1 MMPDFRKGHAMARP
15 GDPRDIASDLEQ
27 IFGTQA
33 NGGGQ
38 AGTGRSIVPTATP
51 VARSRWLIGLVPVAA
66 LGSIAFFLTEAQVA
80 HRPVPVSGAKVT
92 TPAAPPP
99 VAFAAVAPA
108 VPAAPVLTGRGV
120 APVEVPSPA
129 DRRTAPVA
137 PAPAR
142 PRAADAPQ
150 ARPSWLATGDLSSNC
165 RPGSNED
172 ACIYRDVRD
181 ADRRLVQVYRQAV
194 RAGVP
199 RDTLVR
205 ATKSWNRALDR
216 SLNDPDGTIRRYDA
230 LADELHAATQVAL
243 RDR

>member
-1 MMPDFRKGHAMARP
+1 MARP
-15 GDPRDIASDLEQ
+15 GDPRDISPDLER
-27 IFGTQA
+27 IFGAQA

-38 AGTGRSIVPTATP
+38 TGTGHSIVPTGKP
-51 VARSRWLIGLVPVAA
+51 VTRSRWLIGLVPVAA

-80 HRPVPVSGAKVT
+80 QRPVPHAVTGAK
-92 TPAAPPP
+92 AAIASAPPP
-99 VAFAAVAPA
+99 VAFTAVAPA
-108 VPAAPVLTGRGV
+108 APMATPPPDGGV
-120 APVEVPSPA
+120 APAE
-129 DRRTAPVA
+129 T
-137 PAPAR
+137 PAPGPAPTSVGQRVAR
-142 PRAADAPQ
+142 VAAAPERAGAADASP

-199 RDTLVR
+199 RETLVR
-205 ATKSWNRALDR
+205 TTKAWNRALDR
-216 SLNDPDGTIRRYDA
+216 SLDDPDGTIRRYDA

>member
-1 MMPDFRKGHAMARP
+1 MARP
-15 GDPRDIASDLEQ
+15 GDPRDISSDLER

-38 AGTGRSIVPTATP
+38 AGTGHSVVPAATP
-51 VARSRWLIGLVPVAA
+51 PARSRWLIGLVPVAA

-80 HRPVPVSGAKVT
+80 HRPVAPAATGAKAT
-92 TPAAPPP
+92 APAAPPP
-99 VAFAAVAPA
+99 IAFTAVAPSI
-108 VPAAPVLTGRGV
+108 PAAPSPPDGGV
-120 APVEVPSPA
+120 APAEPTMPA
-129 DRRTAPVA
+129 DRHAPRVA

-142 PRAADAPQ
+142 PRIAEPSR

-194 RAGVP
+194 RAGVS

-205 ATKSWNRALDR
+205 ATKAWNRALDR
-216 SLNDPDGTIRRYDA
+216 SLDDPDGTIRRYDA

>member
-1 MMPDFRKGHAMARP
+1 MARP
-15 GDPRDIASDLEQ
+15 GDPRDISSDLER
-27 IFGTQA
+27 IFGTPT

-38 AGTGRSIVPTATP
+38 VGTGRSIVPVPQTE
-51 VARSRWLIGLVPVAA
+51 ARSRWLIGLVPVAA

-80 HRPVPVSGAKVT
+80 HRPSPPT
-92 TPAAPPP
+92 TASRPAPTTAAPAP
-99 VAFAAVAPA
+99 VAFTAVAP
-108 VPAAPVLTGRGV
+108 PAPVAATPPPREIAPAPAPDP
-120 APVEVPSPA
+120 APVPVPA
-129 DRRTAPVA
+129 DRRVASVA

-142 PRAADAPQ
+142 TRIARPAS

-205 ATKSWNRALDR
+205 ATKAWNRALDR
-216 SLNDPDGTIRRYDA
+216 SLDDPDGTIRRYDA

>member
-1 MMPDFRKGHAMARP
+1 MARP
-15 GDPRDIASDLEQ
+15 GDPRDISSDLER

-38 AGTGRSIVPTATP
+38 AGTGHSIVPTTTP
-51 VARSRWLIGLVPVAA
+51 PARSRWLIGLVPVAA
-66 LGSIAFFLTEAQVA
+66 LGSIAFFLTEAQVG
-80 HRPVPVSGAKVT
+80 H
-92 TPAAPPP
+92 PP
-99 VAFAAVAPA
+99 VAPVITGAKATAAPAPAPVAFTAVAPSA
-108 VPAAPVLTGRGV
+108 PAAPVATDRGA
-120 APVEVPSPA
+120 APAEPAAPA
-129 DRRTAPVA
+129 DRRVTRVA
-137 PAPAR
+137 PRPAS
-142 PRAADAPQ
+142 PRVGDASPV
-150 ARPSWLATGDLSSNC
+150 RPSWLATGDLSSNC

-205 ATKSWNRALDR
+205 ATKAWNRALDR
-216 SLNDPDGTIRRYDA
+216 SLDDPDGTIRRYDA